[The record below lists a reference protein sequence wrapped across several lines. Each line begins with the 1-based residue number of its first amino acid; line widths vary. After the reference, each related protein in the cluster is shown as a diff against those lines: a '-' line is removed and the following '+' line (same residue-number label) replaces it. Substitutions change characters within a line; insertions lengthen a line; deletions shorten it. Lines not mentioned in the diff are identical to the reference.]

1 MSFGK
6 KLVELRKIN
15 GLSQEQLA
23 NELMVTRQAV
33 SKWETDKGYPDIE
46 KIIFI
51 SEKYNIS
58 LDELFERKD
67 KEFENTITKTK
78 TILSSFSSQLTN
90 LSPAQCKVL
99 LVYLVLLG
107 LWVIYSF
114 GYAIGKFIAYI
125 E

>member
-1 MSFGK
+1 MITILN
-6 KLVELRKIN
+6 KLLN
-15 GLSQEQLA
+15 YEQLNKEESHNLLFNITRGKYNDA
-23 NELMVTRQAV
+23 QIASLITIYLMR
-33 SKWETDKGYPDIE
+33 
-46 KIIFI
+46 
-51 SEKYNIS
+51 NIS